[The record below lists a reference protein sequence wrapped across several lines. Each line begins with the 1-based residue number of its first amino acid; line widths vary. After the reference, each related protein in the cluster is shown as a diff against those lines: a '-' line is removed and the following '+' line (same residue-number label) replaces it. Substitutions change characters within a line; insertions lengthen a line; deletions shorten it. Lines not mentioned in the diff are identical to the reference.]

1 MLVTIVIP
9 YLNRAAFLEKTL
21 ATVQRQTHRPLQA
34 VLVDNGSQDASSDIC
49 KRFCE
54 QYKAEDF
61 EVLLIKEEK
70 AGAASARNK
79 GLAAAKGEYVYFFDS
94 DDEMSPDFITDAVA
108 KVRACAKPDIVA
120 AHTVVTFP
128 DGGKRPRRIL
138 RSASVP
144 AQILTATYSTQSL
157 FLRTDFMRNSG
168 GWNERLPRWNDWEL
182 GVRLL
187 TLRPKIVWLEKK
199 KYHRIY
205 QHPDSITGK
214 SISENLS
221 RTRPA
226 LEAVARL
233 VAGDA
238 ASRAALRG
246 QKLAIAGEI
255 WREGHRR
262 QAEALA
268 SEAFQDAT
276 ARQRFFLKLFYA
288 YSKHVGKAARRLFLW
303 TLWLYR

>member
-21 ATVQRQTHRPLQA
+21 ATVLQQTHRPLQT
-34 VLVDNGSQDASSDIC
+34 VLVDNGSQDASPEIC
-49 KRFCE
+49 KAFYE
-54 QYKAEDF
+54 KYNAEDF
-61 EVLLIKEEK
+61 EVLLLKEEK

-94 DDEMSPDFITDAVA
+94 DDEMSPDFIADAVA
-108 KVRACAKPDIVA
+108 KVRACAMPDIVA

-157 FLRTDFMRNSG
+157 FLRTDFMRNANA
-168 GWNERLPRWNDWEL
+168 WNERLPRWNDWEL

-214 SISENLS
+214 SISESLS

-262 QAEALA
+262 QAEAFA
-268 SEAFQDAT
+268 AEAFQEAT

>member
-1 MLVTIVIP
+1 M
-9 YLNRAAFLEKTL
+9 
-21 ATVQRQTHRPLQA
+21 
-34 VLVDNGSQDASSDIC
+34 
-49 KRFCE
+49 
-54 QYKAEDF
+54 
-61 EVLLIKEEK
+61 
-70 AGAASARNK
+70 
-79 GLAAAKGEYVYFFDS
+79 
-94 DDEMSPDFITDAVA
+94 
-108 KVRACAKPDIVA
+108 A

-157 FLRTDFMRNSG
+157 FLRTDFMRNAG

-187 TLRPKIVWLEKK
+187 TLHPKIVWLEKK

-262 QAEALA
+262 QAEAFA
-268 SEAFQDAT
+268 AEAFQEAT
-276 ARQRFFLKLFYA
+276 ACQRFFLKLFYA

>member
-21 ATVQRQTHRPLQA
+21 ATVQQQTHRPLQA
-34 VLVDNGSQDASSDIC
+34 VLVDNGSQDASPEIC
-49 KRFCE
+49 KAFSE
-54 QYKAEDF
+54 KYNAEEF
-61 EVLLIKEEK
+61 EVLLLKEEK

-94 DDEMSPDFITDAVA
+94 DDEMSPDFISDAVA
-108 KVRACAKPDIVA
+108 KARACGLPDIVA
-120 AHTVVTFP
+120 AQTVVTFP
-128 DGGKRPRRIL
+128 DGRKRPRRIV
-138 RSASVP
+138 RSAGIP

-157 FLRTDFMRNSG
+157 FLRSDFMKNAG
-168 GWNERLPRWNDWEL
+168 GWNELLPRWNDWEL

-187 TLRPKIVWLEKK
+187 TLHPKMVWLKKK

-226 LEAVARL
+226 LEAVAKL

-238 ASRAALRG
+238 SSRAALQG

-255 WREGHRR
+255 WREGNRR
-262 QAEALA
+262 QADDLA
-268 SEAFQDAT
+268 REAFDGAGR
-276 ARQRFFLKLFYA
+276 RQCFFLKLFYA
-288 YSKHVGKAARRLFLW
+288 YSKHIGKAARRLFLR

>member
-21 ATVQRQTHRPLQA
+21 ATVQQQTHRPLQA
-34 VLVDNGSQDASSDIC
+34 VLVDNSSQDASPEIC
-49 KRFCE
+49 KAFSE
-54 QYKAEDF
+54 KYNAEEF
-61 EVLLIKEEK
+61 EVLLLKEEK

-94 DDEMSPDFITDAVA
+94 DDEMSPEFIADAVA
-108 KVRACAKPDIVA
+108 KARACGMPDIVA

-157 FLRTDFMRNSG
+157 FLRTDFMRNAN

-214 SISENLS
+214 SISENLC

-255 WREGHRR
+255 WREGNRR
-262 QAEALA
+262 QADAFA
-268 SEAFQDAT
+268 AEAFRDAT

-288 YSKHVGKAARRLFLW
+288 YSKHLGKAARRLFLW

>member
-1 MLVTIVIP
+1 M
-9 YLNRAAFLEKTL
+9 
-21 ATVQRQTHRPLQA
+21 
-34 VLVDNGSQDASSDIC
+34 
-49 KRFCE
+49 
-54 QYKAEDF
+54 
-61 EVLLIKEEK
+61 
-70 AGAASARNK
+70 
-79 GLAAAKGEYVYFFDS
+79 
-94 DDEMSPDFITDAVA
+94 
-108 KVRACAKPDIVA
+108 PDIVA

-157 FLRTDFMRNSG
+157 FLRTDFMRNAG
-168 GWNERLPRWNDWEL
+168 GWDGNVFRWDDWEL

-187 TLRPKIVWLEKK
+187 TLHPKIVWLEKK

-262 QAEALA
+262 QAEAFA
-268 SEAFQDAT
+268 AEAFQEAT
-276 ARQRFFLKLFYA
+276 ACQRFFLKLFYA

>member
-21 ATVQRQTHRPLQA
+21 ATVLQQTHRPLQA
-34 VLVDNGSQDASSDIC
+34 VLVDNGSQDASPDIC
-49 KRFCE
+49 KAFSE
-54 QYKAEDF
+54 KYNAEDF
-61 EVLLIKEEK
+61 EVMLLKEEK

-94 DDEMSPDFITDAVA
+94 DDEMSPDFIADAVA
-108 KVRACAKPDIVA
+108 KARACTMPDIVA

-157 FLRTDFMRNSG
+157 FLRTDFMRNAG

-187 TLRPKIVWLEKK
+187 TLHPKIVWLEKK

-255 WREGHRR
+255 CREGHRR

>member
-21 ATVQRQTHRPLQA
+21 ATVQQQTHRPLQA
-34 VLVDNGSQDASSDIC
+34 VLVDNGSQDASPEIC
-49 KRFCE
+49 KAFSE
-54 QYKAEDF
+54 KYNAEDF
-61 EVLLIKEEK
+61 EVLLLQEEK

-94 DDEMSPDFITDAVA
+94 DDEMSPDFISDAVA
-108 KVRACAKPDIVA
+108 KARACGLPDIVA

-128 DGGKRPRRIL
+128 GGRKRPRRIV
-138 RSASVP
+138 RSASIP
-144 AQILTATYSTQSL
+144 AQILTATYPTQSL
-157 FLRTDFMRNSG
+157 FLRTDFMKNAG
-168 GWNERLPRWNDWEL
+168 GWNGNVFRWDDWEL

-187 TLRPKIVWLEKK
+187 TLHPKIVWLQKK

-226 LEAVARL
+226 LEAVTRL

-262 QAEALA
+262 QADAFA
-268 SEAFQDAT
+268 AEAFQDAT
-276 ARQRFFLKLFYA
+276 ACQRFFLKLFYA
-288 YSKHVGKAARRLFLW
+288 YRRHVGKAARRLFLW

>member
-34 VLVDNGSQDASSDIC
+34 VLVDNGSQDASPEIC

-54 QYKAEDF
+54 QYNAEDF
-61 EVLLIKEEK
+61 EVLLLKEEK

-94 DDEMSPDFITDAVA
+94 DDEMSPDFIADAVA
-108 KVRACAKPDIVA
+108 KARACAMPDIVA

-157 FLRTDFMRNSG
+157 FLSTDFMKNAG
-168 GWNERLPRWNDWEL
+168 GWDGNVFRWDDWEL

-187 TLRPKIVWLEKK
+187 TLHPKIVWLEKK

-255 WREGHRR
+255 WREGNRR
-262 QAEALA
+262 QADALA
-268 SEAFQDAT
+268 AEAFQEAT
-276 ARQRFFLKLFYA
+276 ACQRFFLKLFYA

>member
-21 ATVQRQTHRPLQA
+21 ATVQRQTHRPLQT
-34 VLVDNGSQDASSDIC
+34 VLVDNGSQDASPEIC
-49 KRFCE
+49 KAFSE
-54 QYKAEDF
+54 KYNAEEF
-61 EVLLIKEEK
+61 EVLLLKEEK

-94 DDEMSPDFITDAVA
+94 DDEMSPDFISDAVA
-108 KVRACAKPDIVA
+108 KARACGLPDIVA

-128 DGGKRPRRIL
+128 DGSKRPRRIV

-157 FLRTDFMRNSG
+157 FLRTDFMRNANA
-168 GWNERLPRWNDWEL
+168 WNERLPRWNDWEL

-214 SISENLS
+214 SISESLS

-262 QAEALA
+262 QADAFA
-268 SEAFQDAT
+268 AEAFQDAT

-303 TLWLYR
+303 TLWQYR

>member
-214 SISENLS
+214 SISESLS

>member
-21 ATVQRQTHRPLQA
+21 ATVQQQTHRPLQA
-34 VLVDNGSQDASSDIC
+34 VLVDNGSQDASPEIC
-49 KRFCE
+49 KAFSE
-54 QYKAEDF
+54 KYNAEDF
-61 EVLLIKEEK
+61 EVLLLKEDK

-94 DDEMSPDFITDAVA
+94 DDEMSPDFIADAVA
-108 KVRACAKPDIVA
+108 KARACGLPDIVA
-120 AHTVVTFP
+120 AQTVVTFP
-128 DGGKRPRRIL
+128 DGSKRPRRIV
-138 RSASVP
+138 RSTGIP

-157 FLRTDFMRNSG
+157 FLRTDFIKNAG
-168 GWNERLPRWNDWEL
+168 GWNELLPRWNDWEL

-187 TLRPKIVWLEKK
+187 TLHPKIVWLRKK

-214 SISENLS
+214 SISENLC

-226 LEAVARL
+226 LEAVAKL
-233 VAGDA
+233 VSGNAS
-238 ASRAALRG
+238 SRAALRG

-255 WREGHRR
+255 WREGNHR
-262 QAEALA
+262 QADGLA
-268 SEAFQDAT
+268 RENFQDANV
-276 ARQRFFLKLFYA
+276 RQRFLLKFFYF
-288 YSKHVGKAARRLFLW
+288 YCKHIGKAARRLFLL
-303 TLWLYR
+303 TLRLYK

>member
-21 ATVQRQTHRPLQA
+21 ATVQRQTHRPLQT
-34 VLVDNGSQDASSDIC
+34 VLVDNGSQDASPEIF
-49 KRFCE
+49 KRFCD
-54 QYKAEDF
+54 QYNAEDF
-61 EVLLIKEEK
+61 EVLLLKEEK

-79 GLAAAKGEYVYFFDS
+79 GLVAAKGEYVYFFDS
-94 DDEMSPDFITDAVA
+94 DDEMSPDFIADAVA
-108 KVRACAKPDIVA
+108 KARACGMPDIVA
-120 AHTVVTFP
+120 AHTVVSFP
-128 DGGKRPRRIL
+128 DGGMRPRRIL

-157 FLRTDFMRNSG
+157 FLSTDFMRNAG

-288 YSKHVGKAARRLFLW
+288 YSRHVGKAARRLFLW

>member
-21 ATVQRQTHRPLQA
+21 ATVQQQTHRPLQA
-34 VLVDNGSQDASSDIC
+34 VLVDNGSQDASPEIC
-49 KRFCE
+49 KAFSE
-54 QYKAEDF
+54 KYNAEEF
-61 EVLLIKEEK
+61 EVLLLKEEK

-94 DDEMSPDFITDAVA
+94 DDEMSPDFISDAVA
-108 KVRACAKPDIVA
+108 KARACGLPDIVA
-120 AHTVVTFP
+120 AQTVVTFP
-128 DGGKRPRRIL
+128 DGRKRPRRIV
-138 RSASVP
+138 RSAGIP

-157 FLRTDFMRNSG
+157 FLRSDFMKNAG
-168 GWNERLPRWNDWEL
+168 GWNELLPRWNDWEL

-214 SISENLS
+214 SISESLS

-262 QAEALA
+262 QADDLA
-268 SEAFQDAT
+268 REAFDGAGR
-276 ARQRFFLKLFYA
+276 RQCYFLKLFYA
-288 YSKHVGKAARRLFLW
+288 YSKHIGKAARRLFLR